1 MKKVTKRSFAVV
13 IVALLVMAGMAYN
26 LARMAIHGGEWA
38 SYFMSTG
45 VSVEEEAVGVTPPT
59 LLDRDGRIL
68 LKGGEDGFAYSDDAA
83 LRRANL
89 HALGDLAG
97 NIGTGA
103 ITMFRTELA
112 NYSFL
117 TGTTRGGGTVTLS
130 LDSEL
135 NQTALE
141 ALGGRKGVVLV
152 YNYQSGELLCM
163 VSSPS
168 YDPLEGFDESD
179 PAYAGAYINRCISSS
194 LVPGSVFKIVTL
206 AAAIENIDDL
216 WHRSYFCDGS
226 TSIGGVNIK
235 CSGVHGTQTV
245 DQAFSNSCNCAFA
258 EIAAELGGDT
268 LSEYADKYG
277 LTEEHELHGV
287 PVKAGSVESAGFDSA
302 NAAWQGIGQYKD
314 LVCPYAMLRLVGAV
328 ANSGVCLE
336 PTMLLGDSQGSEKL
350 LRAET
355 AQQIAGMMNFNV
367 VDHYGGEATFPGLQL
382 SAKTGTAEV
391 GDGSSHAWFVGF
403 ITNPGHPYAFVVLVE
418 NAGGGLSQA
427 APVAN
432 AVLQKAVF
440 G

>member
-1 MKKVTKRSFAVV
+1 MKKLTKRSYAVV
-13 IVALLVMAGMAYN
+13 IVAVLVMLGMMVY
-26 LARMAIHGGEWA
+26 LSRLVMHGGEWA
-38 SYFMSTG
+38 SFFTANTATNPQDES
-45 VSVEEEAVGVTPPT
+45 VTPPT

-68 LKGGEDGFAYSDDAA
+68 LQGGEDGYEYSDDAA
-83 LRRANL
+83 LRKANL
-89 HALGDLAG
+89 HALGDLEG

-103 ITMFRTELA
+103 ISMFRSELA
-112 NYSFL
+112 NYSLL
-117 TGTTRGGGTVTLS
+117 TGTTQGGAVVSLS

-141 ALGGRKGVVLV
+141 ALAGRKGAVLV
-152 YNYQSGELLCM
+152 YNYQSGEILCM
-163 VSSPS
+163 VSGRS

-179 PAYAGAYINRCISSS
+179 PSYDGAYINRCLSSS
-194 LVPGSVFKIVTL
+194 FVPGSIFKIVTL

-216 WHRSYFCDGS
+216 WHRSFSCDGS
-226 TSIGGVNIK
+226 TTIGGVYIK
-235 CSGVHGTQTV
+235 CSGVHGVQTV

-258 EIAAELGGDT
+258 QISAELGGDT
-268 LSEYADKYG
+268 LTKYAEKYG

-314 LVCPYAMLRLVGAV
+314 MVCPYAMLRLVGAV
-328 ANSGVCLE
+328 ANYGVCLE

-350 LRAET
+350 MKAET
-355 AQQIAGMMNFNV
+355 AQQIAGMMNYNV
-367 VDHYGGEATFPGLQL
+367 VDHYGGESNFPGLQL
-382 SAKTGTAEV
+382 AAKTGTAEV
-391 GDGSSHAWFVGF
+391 GDGSSHAWFAGF

-427 APVAN
+427 SPVAN
-432 AVLQKAVF
+432 AVLQRAVF